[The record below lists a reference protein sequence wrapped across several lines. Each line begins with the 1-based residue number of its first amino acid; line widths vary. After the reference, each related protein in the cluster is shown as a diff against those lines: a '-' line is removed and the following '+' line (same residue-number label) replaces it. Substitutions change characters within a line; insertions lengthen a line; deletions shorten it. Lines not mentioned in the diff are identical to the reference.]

1 MARKVFYS
9 FHYQPDN
16 WRASQVRNIGVIE
29 GNQPASDH
37 DWETVEHGGDVSI
50 QRWIDNQLSG
60 RTCTIVLI
68 GAQTAGRKWVNYEIE
83 KSWNDRKGLVGIYIH
98 GLKDRNSQTAHKGNN
113 PFDGFTINKGQ
124 SQLSAVV
131 KTYEPSGWD
140 STQVY
145 AAISKNIAAW
155 VEEAVAIRQNY

>member
-1 MARKVFYS
+1 MTGWREKFFYS

-68 GAQTAGRKWVNYEIE
+68 GAQTASLFSLNPLNPASIRAQGKRLSIAEYTASPPLLDSATRLIGARRRARSVM
-83 KSWNDRKGLVGIYIH
+83 IH
-98 GLKDRNSQTAHKGNN
+98 LITDDDKKKPR
-113 PFDGFTINKGQ
+113 
-124 SQLSAVV
+124 
-131 KTYEPSGWD
+131 
-140 STQVY
+140 
-145 AAISKNIAAW
+145 
-155 VEEAVAIRQNY
+155 